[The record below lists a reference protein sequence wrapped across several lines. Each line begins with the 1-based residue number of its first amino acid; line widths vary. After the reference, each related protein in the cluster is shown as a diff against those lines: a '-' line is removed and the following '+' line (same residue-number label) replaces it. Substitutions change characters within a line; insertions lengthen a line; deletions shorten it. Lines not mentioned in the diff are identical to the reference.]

1 MTGEEMKQAILAI
14 VSRQEGYY
22 CERANDTVASLEGRD
37 LFKAM
42 QDAAAY
48 IKEKIEELQP

>member
-22 CERANDTVASLEGRD
+22 CERANDMVASLEGRD

-48 IKEKIEELQP
+48 IKERIEEIQP